1 VTARELVVAHLLMG
15 GIGAVVAFVLRDAAG
30 VAA

>member
-1 VTARELVVAHLLMG
+1 MTARELVVAHVLMG
-15 GIGAVVAFVLRDAAG
+15 GIVAVVAFVLCAAAW